1 MVSYK
6 VPATSANI
14 GPGFDCLGMAVNI
27 YNTISFEET
36 DKGLEIEVIGDG
48 SDTVPLDENNM
59 AYETAKYFFDKVG
72 YKFKGLKIKI
82 HNYIPIARGLGSSS
96 SIVIG
101 ALLCANDIAGTNMSK
116 DEILNIAN
124 EIEGHPD
131 NVTPALVGSIT
142 ASVILGDTVEYK
154 KIMPPDMLDTIVLIP
169 EYEMSTNEARKILPK
184 TYDRQDCIY
193 NISRASLLIMAMI
206 TSDYE
211 LLSKVV
217 DDKIHQPYRKSL
229 IKEYDF
235 FENIMKSN
243 GALATFISGSGSTL
257 MAFCHKTMSQE
268 LYEILKE
275 ECKKNNIKGTIKI
288 LSPVKEGAI
297 KLEIGG

>member
-1 MVSYK
+1 
-6 VPATSANI
+6 
-14 GPGFDCLGMAVNI
+14 MAVNI
-27 YNTISFEET
+27 YNTISFGET

>member
-211 LLSKVV
+211 LLSL
-217 DDKIHQPYRKSL
+217 IH
-229 IKEYDF
+229 I
-235 FENIMKSN
+235 
-243 GALATFISGSGSTL
+243 
-257 MAFCHKTMSQE
+257 
-268 LYEILKE
+268 
-275 ECKKNNIKGTIKI
+275 
-288 LSPVKEGAI
+288 
-297 KLEIGG
+297 